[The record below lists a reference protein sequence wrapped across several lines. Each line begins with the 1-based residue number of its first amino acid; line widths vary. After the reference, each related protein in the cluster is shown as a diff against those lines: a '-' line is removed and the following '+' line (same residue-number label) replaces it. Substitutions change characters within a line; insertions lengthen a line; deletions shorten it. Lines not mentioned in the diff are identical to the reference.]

1 MLKINNYTA
10 GYTNPNYLFQEV
22 SLEIPPKHVVGIKGT
37 NGCGK
42 STFIKGL
49 INLTPVKKGIIHL
62 NGIDITQWETTKIFQ
77 TKQIGYLSQR
87 DRVFGHLTVAEN
99 IQMYLYYSKEK
110 QLPKSD
116 ISKKLF
122 SIIESKQNI
131 LASTLSGGEQLIL
144 GLYCLEILNPNVLLL
159 DEPSDS
165 LDSNFKTVL
174 VDLINHWKM
183 LSKSILLVEQ
193 NIEMLNII
201 SNNILILK
209 QYESDYQH

>member
-1 MLKINNYTA
+1 MLKIENYTA

-22 SLEIPPKHVVGIKGT
+22 SLEIPPKQVVGIKGT

-49 INLTPVKKGIIHL
+49 INLTTVKKGTISL
-62 NGIDITQWETTKIFQ
+62 NGIDITLWDTTKIFQ

-87 DRVFGHLTVAEN
+87 DRVFGHLTIAEN
-99 IQMYLYYSKEK
+99 IQMYLYYSQEK
-110 QLPKSD
+110 KLPKSD
-116 ISKKLF
+116 ISKQLF
-122 SIIESKQNI
+122 SIIESKQKF

-165 LDSNFKTVL
+165 LDSKFKTIL
-174 VDLINHWKM
+174 IDLINHWKM
-183 LSKSILLVEQ
+183 SGKSILLVEQ
-193 NIEMLNII
+193 NMEILNTV
-201 SNNILILK
+201 SNNLITLI
-209 QYESDYQH
+209 SHGNN

>member
-1 MLKINNYTA
+1 MLKIDKYTA
-10 GYTNPNYLFQEV
+10 GYTNSNYLFQEV
-22 SLEIPPKHVVGIKGT
+22 SLEILPKHVVGIKGT

-49 INLTPVKKGIIHL
+49 INLAPIKKGSIFL
-62 NGIDITQWETTKIFQ
+62 NGINISDLETAKIFQ

-87 DRVFGHLTVAEN
+87 DRIFGHLTVSEN
-99 IQMYLYYSKEK
+99 IQMYRHYSPDKK
-110 QLPKSD
+110 LPDSD
-116 ISKKLF
+116 ISNKLLT
-122 SIIESKQNI
+122 IIDSKQNL

-174 VDLINHWKM
+174 VDLINYWKI
-183 LSKSILLVEQ
+183 SGKSILLVEQ
-193 NIEMLNII
+193 NIEILNILTD
-201 SNNILILK
+201 NIIILNE
-209 QYESDYQH
+209 YEKFD